1 MRVFKN
7 LFLNEN
13 NRNLFRNFFYLSALN
28 VANFILPFL
37 TFPYLV
43 RVIGIDNFGL
53 LAFATSIATYFII
66 ITDYGFNLTATRHIS
81 INRGDSLMINKIVSS
96 VFIIKAMLF
105 AVSLVVFVFLIM
117 LIPKL
122 YQNWQIFLF
131 TFGTVAGQFLFP
143 VWFFQGIEKMKVISI
158 LNVLSKVIFTVAIFV
173 FVRDAQDFY
182 LVPIFSSLG
191 YLLSGIISI
200 YILINNYKVKLEIQK
215 IMVLKYY
222 LKDGWHIFISNIS
235 VTLYTTVT
243 VSFLGFITNNTI
255 VGYYTIAEKIISAFR
270 GIMSPL
276 SQAFFPFLSKK
287 SLKFRDEVLLINRKL
302 LIYGTAPFISISLG
316 IFFFADKIIL
326 LLFNISNQETINTL
340 KILSPVP
347 FLIFL
352 ATIYALFT
360 MIVFGKNREY
370 SRIIISGGFLNLFI
384 MVVLVPLYH
393 HIGAAICVV
402 TVELFVTFKYI
413 KYTRTNQLI
422 IL

>member
-1 MRVFKN
+1 MSYMRVFKN

-158 LNVLSKVIFTVAIFV
+158 LNVYVAFKKRTDMRIAVMFLMTSIILMLLFLYARIFALK
-173 FVRDAQDFY
+173 AQDRAIRNEVNFRY
-182 LVPIFSSLG
+182 YVLTGKMLNDKLKMQQILALRFSPD
-191 YLLSGIISI
+191 
-200 YILINNYKVKLEIQK
+200 EE
-215 IMVLKYY
+215 LKE
-222 LKDGWHIFISNIS
+222 L
-235 VTLYTTVT
+235 
-243 VSFLGFITNNTI
+243 
-255 VGYYTIAEKIISAFR
+255 AEKSVDQDLSNKEIKESIKNW
-270 GIMSPL
+270 MSD
-276 SQAFFPFLSKK
+276 QH
-287 SLKFRDEVLLINRKL
+287 RV
-302 LIYGTAPFISISLG
+302 
-316 IFFFADKIIL
+316 
-326 LLFNISNQETINTL
+326 
-340 KILSPVP
+340 
-347 FLIFL
+347 
-352 ATIYALFT
+352 
-360 MIVFGKNREY
+360 
-370 SRIIISGGFLNLFI
+370 
-384 MVVLVPLYH
+384 
-393 HIGAAICVV
+393 
-402 TVELFVTFKYI
+402 
-413 KYTRTNQLI
+413 
-422 IL
+422 